1 VFNPLLKINC
11 LSHAQIVP
19 CINIHTGIHDL
30 YKIVAIHNVKAG
42 TVVVKKSI
50 FTSQISKH
58 INHMKYFLSLIFM
71 VGLFSTTLI
80 AENTK
85 SVAHSPDQISQVLK
99 MDKSLIAK
107 EFSSLEALED
117 RIKSENL
124 TYLDLDAETVQ
135 GLSLKADVSGSLL
148 AIAGA
153 DDLPLGLPGFW
164 WGFCLSWV
172 GILLVYLLME
182 DSADRKEQVKKAVIG
197 ALVGI
202 GIWIVFWILFWA
214 SFAVV

>member
-1 VFNPLLKINC
+1 
-11 LSHAQIVP
+11 
-19 CINIHTGIHDL
+19 
-30 YKIVAIHNVKAG
+30 
-42 TVVVKKSI
+42 
-50 FTSQISKH
+50 
-58 INHMKYFLSLIFM
+58 MKYILSLIFM
-71 VGLFSTTLI
+71 VGLISTTLI

-85 SVAHSPDQISQVLK
+85 SVADSPDQISQILK
-99 MDKSLIAK
+99 MDKSLIK
-107 EFSSLEALED
+107 EEFSSLDALED
-117 RIKSENL
+117 RIKSENM
-124 TYLDLDAETVQ
+124 TYVDLDAETVR

-153 DDLPLGLPGFW
+153 DDLPLGIPGFW

-182 DSADRKEQVKKAVIG
+182 ESADRKEQVKKAVIG

-202 GIWIVFWILFWA
+202 GVWIVFWILFWA

>member
-1 VFNPLLKINC
+1 MK
-11 LSHAQIVP
+11 
-19 CINIHTGIHDL
+19 CI
-30 YKIVAIHNVKAG
+30 
-42 TVVVKKSI
+42 
-50 FTSQISKH
+50 
-58 INHMKYFLSLIFM
+58 LSLIFM

-80 AENTK
+80 AENNK
-85 SVAHSPDQISQVLK
+85 SVADSPDQISQILK
-99 MDKSLIAK
+99 TDRALISE
-107 EFSSLEALED
+107 EFSSLDALEQ

-124 TYLDLDAETVQ
+124 TYVDLDQATVD

-153 DDLPLGLPGFW
+153 DELPLGIPGFW

-202 GIWIVFWILFWA
+202 GVWIVFWILFWA
-214 SFAVV
+214 SFAVI

>member
-1 VFNPLLKINC
+1 
-11 LSHAQIVP
+11 
-19 CINIHTGIHDL
+19 
-30 YKIVAIHNVKAG
+30 
-42 TVVVKKSI
+42 
-50 FTSQISKH
+50 
-58 INHMKYFLSLIFM
+58 MKYIISLIFM

-80 AENTK
+80 AENYK
-85 SVAHSPDQISQVLK
+85 SVADSPDQISQILK
-99 MDKSLIAK
+99 TDRSLISE
-107 EFSSLEALED
+107 EFSSLDALEQ

-124 TYLDLDAETVQ
+124 TYVDLDAETIDR
-135 GLSLKADVSGSLL
+135 LSLKADVSGSLL

-153 DDLPLGLPGFW
+153 DDLPLGIPGFW

-202 GIWIVFWILFWA
+202 GVWIVFWILFWA
-214 SFAVV
+214 SFAVI